1 MGKKRIGAVALL
13 MILIVA
19 VSVVIT
25 LFTGTVRP
33 EKTGETRIMAS
44 FYPVY
49 VAAMNLTREVEGVQ
63 LESLVG
69 PRTGCLHDYQMAPDD
84 MAALEGADILLLA
97 GAGAESFLQSAL
109 EQFPSLVTV
118 DASQGIDL
126 LDGHHHHEGEDP
138 HEHEEAAVNE
148 HYWVS
153 PSRYAT
159 MVENLRDGLCSA
171 DPDHAAAY
179 EANAEAYLDSIRKVE
194 AELEE
199 TAASLNFRDCITF
212 HDSVAYLAD
221 DLGLNTEAA
230 LSIGED
236 SGIAASDAAAAQQ
249 AAAQAVRVLLL
260 YDSQYPQE
268 YAYVG
273 DRAEESRA
281 VVLQTGVTGP
291 ETADA
296 WLEAMEEN
304 LSQLRAL

>member
-33 EKTGETRIMAS
+33 EKTGETRIVAS

-159 MVENLRDGLCSA
+159 MVENLRDGLW
-171 DPDHAAAY
+171 
-179 EANAEAYLDSIRKVE
+179 
-194 AELEE
+194 
-199 TAASLNFRDCITF
+199 
-212 HDSVAYLAD
+212 
-221 DLGLNTEAA
+221 LGR
-230 LSIGED
+230 
-236 SGIAASDAAAAQQ
+236 SGSC
-249 AAAQAVRVLLL
+249 R
-260 YDSQYPQE
+260 
-268 YAYVG
+268 
-273 DRAEESRA
+273 
-281 VVLQTGVTGP
+281 GV
-291 ETADA
+291 
-296 WLEAMEEN
+296 
-304 LSQLRAL
+304 